1 MGFLKVGEKNLFLHD
16 HQGQTHEIMSLCVLD
31 FYVYDNQQRRGYGL
45 KLFNKMLE
53 MERVLVQHLAI
64 DSPSDK
70 SMRFLKKHYDLK
82 SPINQTNSYVVFS
95 GFFDRPSLLN
105 RYGRRFNSAQVFNN
119 ELPPLDKKISRN
131 DTIDNIYKYF
141 FLLILIYN

>member
-1 MGFLKVGEKNLFLHD
+1 
-16 HQGQTHEIMSLCVLD
+16 
-31 FYVYDNQQRRGYGL
+31 
-45 KLFNKMLE
+45 
-53 MERVLVQHLAI
+53 
-64 DSPSDK
+64 
-70 SMRFLKKHYDLK
+70 

-131 DTIDNIYKYF
+131 DTIDNIYNSNNSWSSQTNQASKF
-141 FLLILIYN
+141 FQNKSANVADERNRNIFKSKFYLITN